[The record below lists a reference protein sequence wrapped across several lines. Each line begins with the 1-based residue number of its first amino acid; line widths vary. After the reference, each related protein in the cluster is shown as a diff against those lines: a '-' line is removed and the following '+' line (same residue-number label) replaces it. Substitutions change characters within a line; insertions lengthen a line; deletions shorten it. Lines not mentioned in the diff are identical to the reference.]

1 MESQDED
8 SENEQENGL
17 LPQVKDNEILS
28 MKDMTA
34 TERFT
39 QRPPR
44 YTEASL
50 VHRLEELGI
59 GRPSTYAPT
68 IQTIQ
73 NREYVVRSD
82 KEGTER
88 EYNILTLK
96 GSKITDT
103 DSKEITGADRNK
115 LTPTDIG
122 TVVNDFLVEYFTDI
136 LDYNFTA
143 NVEKEFDNIADGEM
157 EWTKAMDVFYK
168 KFHPVVEAASAVKTE
183 HKVGEHELGLDPK
196 SGKPVFVKI
205 GRYGPI
211 AQIGLANPDNKKD
224 KPQFASLMKGQSIE
238 SITLEEALKLFD
250 LPRTIGEYEGAEMV
264 AGIGRFGPFVRHN
277 SAFIS
282 IPKTMNPLNITPEEA
297 IELIESKRNKE
308 QERHIKSFGKEPE
321 LIEILNGRYGP
332 YIAFNGSNYRIP
344 KDSEPAALTLED
356 CRKIIDETVD
366 KPVKKRFSKSK
377 KKEA

>member
-1 MESQDED
+1 
-8 SENEQENGL
+8 
-17 LPQVKDNEILS
+17 
-28 MKDMTA
+28 MKDITA

-73 NREYVVRSD
+73 NREYVIRGD

-88 EYNILTLK
+88 VYNILTLTS
-96 GSKITDT
+96 GKISDT
-103 DSKEITGADRNK
+103 DNKEITGADRNK
-115 LTPTDIG
+115 LIPTDIG
-122 TVVNDFLVEYFTDI
+122 AVVNDFLIEYFPNI
-136 LDYNFTA
+136 MDYNFTA
-143 NVEKEFDNIADGEM
+143 NVEKEFDTIAEGKL
-157 EWTKAMDVFYK
+157 EWTNVMNKFYK
-168 KFHPVVEAASAVKTE
+168 KFHPAVESAASVKTE
-183 HKVGEHELGLDPK
+183 HKVGERELGIDPK

-211 AQIGLANPDNKKD
+211 AQIGQANPDDKKD

-238 SITLEEALKLFD
+238 TLTLEEALKLFD

-277 SAFIS
+277 SVFIS
-282 IPKTMNPLNITPEEA
+282 IPKTLNPLSITSEEA
-297 IELIESKRNKE
+297 IELIEDKRKKE
-308 QERHIKSFGKEPE
+308 QERFIKTFGEEPE
-321 LIEILNGRYGP
+321 QIEVLNGRYGP
-332 YIAFNGSNYRIP
+332 YIAFKGSNYRIP
-344 KDSEPAALTLED
+344 KGTEPASLTLED
-356 CRKIIDETVD
+356 CRKIIDETGD
-366 KPVKKRFSKSK
+366 KPAK
-377 KKEA
+377 KKYSGRKKKDA